1 MLANVRRIIGNAI
14 AKGKTSKL
22 FTSNSQT
29 ATPGQIEAP
38 SPATLTNQLE
48 NSPYAPGTRIPYDA
62 QLIPQLKNDHRQLV
76 SLFGQFVKSG
86 KMLDNAKMLKQL
98 GQFKDL
104 FNAHLL
110 LEYTKLYIYMD
121 YTFRDIK
128 ENHELILEF
137 RKEMNLIGKAVR
149 AFCQKWMAQGVT
161 MDNLNDFKHETD
173 EIGKVLVHR
182 ISTEEERLY
191 SIYEMAPS
199 VVLAQ
204 RDMGKQ

>member
-1 MLANVRRIIGNAI
+1 MFANVRRIIGNAI
-14 AKGKTSKL
+14 TKGKSSRF
-22 FTSNSQT
+22 FTANNPTAIADQTETPDSTLPGNQFSN
-29 ATPGQIEAP
+29 
-38 SPATLTNQLE
+38 TL
-48 NSPYAPGTRIPYDA
+48 YAPGTRIPYDA
-62 QLIPQLKNDHRQLV
+62 QLIPQLKDDHRKLV
-76 SLFGQFVKSG
+76 TLFSGFVKSG
-86 KMLDNAKMLKQL
+86 QILDNGKMHKQL

-137 RKEMNLIGKAVR
+137 RQEMNLIGKTVR
-149 AFCQKWMAQGVT
+149 AFCQKWMAQSVT
-161 MDNLNDFKHETD
+161 MENMGEFKSETD

-204 RDMGKQ
+204 RETSK